1 MNRTSFLVATTLSL
15 LVGVADSASASP
27 RDDVVS
33 LLGKATESHDRLKA
47 TVAAADSARNALRV
61 SHGGWYP
68 TLSLSANGGRENTNK
83 PVGLPD
89 TNMNAAQLSVRATQL
104 IWDFDATNADIRR
117 SQVTVVRADI
127 AVERTR
133 QELLVEGLAAYANL
147 VRSHQ
152 LLAFARQSEENIRRQ
167 TGLEEVRLQEGFGF
181 STDVLQAKSQL
192 AGTQARRVA
201 AEEAMRNALNRFQAY
216 FGHVPFKL
224 DGAETLAMTRA
235 ALPAS
240 MEAAVEEARRHNPR
254 LQELAL
260 TTAAAQEAIASVRGR
275 SLYPRIEGF
284 VERNVKRDVAGQPGT
299 QNELLFKLQ
308 VTFSLNTGLT
318 AINSVRLAEADLR
331 AADATWADQE
341 RTVLET
347 VRNSWSRLESA
358 RTQVRLLNDQ
368 ASLAAGFLDV
378 ARAER
383 ELGTRSLIDILSGET
398 TLINARSDAAAA
410 ETELVLAS
418 YRLLAAVG
426 RLSADDIQTKPMA
439 KAAAMGRGAFN
450 ALGRPDPA
458 PPAQR
463 QDRRPEQRND
473 GRRRAPGAQP

>member
-1 MNRTSFLVATTLSL
+1 MRKFFFYATAWLTLL
-15 LVGVADSASASP
+15 GGAPQPVIASP
-27 RDDVVS
+27 REDVIS
-33 LLGKATESHDRLKA
+33 LIAKATETHDRLRGA
-47 TVAAADSARNALRV
+47 EAAADSARNGLRI

-68 TLSLSANGGRENTNK
+68 TLSLSANGGRETTEK
-83 PVGLPD
+83 PAGLPNTD
-89 TNMNAAQLSVRATQL
+89 LNAGQLSIRATQL

-117 SQVTVVRADI
+117 AQVSVVRADI

-133 QELLVEGLAAYANL
+133 QELLVEGLSAYANL
-147 VRSHQ
+147 VRAHR
-152 LLAFARQSEENIRRQ
+152 LLTFARQSEDNIRRQ
-167 TGLEEVRLQEGFGF
+167 TGLEEVRLQEGYGF

-192 AGTQARRVA
+192 AGAQARRVA
-201 AEEAMRNALNRFQAY
+201 AEEAMQTALNRFQAY
-216 FGHVPFKL
+216 FGHVSFRL
-224 DGAETLAMTRA
+224 DGAQVLAMTKA

-240 MEAAVEEARRHNPR
+240 MDAAVEEARRHNPR

-260 TTAAAQEAIASVRGR
+260 TTAAAEEAVTSVRGR
-275 SLYPRIEGF
+275 SLYPRVEGF
-284 VERNVKRDVAGQPGT
+284 VERNVKRDVAGQPGR

-347 VRNSWSRLESA
+347 VRNSWNRLESA
-358 RTQVRLLNDQ
+358 RSQVRLLNDQ

-383 ELGTRSLIDILSGET
+383 ELGSRSLIDILSGET

-410 ETELVLAS
+410 ETELVLAG
-418 YRLLAAVG
+418 YRLLAAMG
-426 RLSADDIQTKPMA
+426 RLSAADIQTKPMP
-439 KAAAMGRGAFN
+439 KTAAMGRGLFD
-450 ALGRPDPA
+450 GSGKQDPA
-458 PPAQR
+458 PPANRDSKRKRGTGDQ
-463 QDRRPEQRND
+463 Q
-473 GRRRAPGAQP
+473 

>member
-1 MNRTSFLVATTLSL
+1 MHKCFLFAAAL
-15 LVGVADSASASP
+15 LPLLTWGAQPVFASP
-27 RDDVVS
+27 REDVIS
-33 LLGKATESHDRLKA
+33 LIGKATDSHDRLKGA
-47 TVAAADSARNALRV
+47 EAAADSARNALRI

-68 TLSLSANGGRENTNK
+68 TLSLSANGGRESTSK
-83 PVGLPD
+83 PAGLPNTD
-89 TNMNAAQLSVRATQL
+89 LNASQLSVRATQL

-117 SQVTVVRADI
+117 SQVSVVRADI

-133 QELLVEGLAAYANL
+133 QELLVEGLSAYATL
-147 VRSHQ
+147 VRAHR
-152 LLAFARQSEENIRRQ
+152 LLAFSRQSEDNIRRQ
-167 TGLEEVRLQEGFGF
+167 TGLEEVRLQEGYGF

-192 AGTQARRVA
+192 AGAQARRVA
-201 AEEAMRNALNRFQAY
+201 AEEAMQTALNRFQAY
-216 FGHVPFKL
+216 FGHVPFRL
-224 DGAETLAMTRA
+224 DGAEVLAMTKA

-240 MEAAVEEARRHNPR
+240 MDAAVEEARRHNPR

-260 TTAAAQEAIASVRGR
+260 TTAAAQEAVASVRGR
-275 SLYPRIEGF
+275 SLYPRVEGY
-284 VERNVKRDVAGQPGT
+284 VERNMKRDVAGQPGR

-347 VRNSWSRLESA
+347 VRNSWNRLESA
-358 RTQVRLLNDQ
+358 RSQVRLLNDQ

-383 ELGTRSLIDILSGET
+383 ELGSRSLIDILTGET

-410 ETELVLAS
+410 ETELVLAG
-418 YRLLAAVG
+418 YRLLAAMG
-426 RLSADDIQTKPMA
+426 RLSAADIQTRPMP
-439 KAAAMGRGAFN
+439 KLSAMGRGLFD
-450 ALGRPDPA
+450 GPGKQDSA
-458 PPAQR
+458 PSNNR
-463 QDRRPEQRND
+463 D
-473 GRRRAPGAQP
+473 GKRRRGTGDQQ

>member
-1 MNRTSFLVATTLSL
+1 MHKCFLFAAAL
-15 LVGVADSASASP
+15 LPLLAGGAQPVFASP
-27 RDDVVS
+27 REDVIS
-33 LLGKATESHDRLKA
+33 LIGKATDSHDRLKGA
-47 TVAAADSARNALRV
+47 EAAADSARNALRI

-68 TLSLSANGGRENTNK
+68 TLSLSANGGRESTSK
-83 PVGLPD
+83 PAGLPNTD
-89 TNMNAAQLSVRATQL
+89 LNASQLSVRATQL

-117 SQVTVVRADI
+117 SQVSVVRADI

-133 QELLVEGLAAYANL
+133 QELLVEGLSAYATL
-147 VRSHQ
+147 VRAHR
-152 LLAFARQSEENIRRQ
+152 LLAFSRQSEDNIRRQ
-167 TGLEEVRLQEGFGF
+167 TGLEEVRLQEGYGF

-192 AGTQARRVA
+192 AGAQARRVA
-201 AEEAMRNALNRFQAY
+201 AEEAMQTALSRFQAY
-216 FGHVPFKL
+216 FGHVPFRL
-224 DGAETLAMTRA
+224 DGAEVLAMTKA

-240 MEAAVEEARRHNPR
+240 MDAAVEEARRHNPR

-260 TTAAAQEAIASVRGR
+260 TTAAAQEAVASVRGR
-275 SLYPRIEGF
+275 SLYPRVEGY
-284 VERNVKRDVAGQPGT
+284 VERNMKRDVAGQPGR

-347 VRNSWSRLESA
+347 VRNSWNRLESA
-358 RTQVRLLNDQ
+358 RSQVRLLNDQ

-383 ELGTRSLIDILSGET
+383 ELGSRSLIDILTGET

-410 ETELVLAS
+410 ETELVLAG
-418 YRLLAAVG
+418 YRLLAAMG
-426 RLSADDIQTKPMA
+426 RLSAADIQTRPMP
-439 KAAAMGRGAFN
+439 KLSAMGRGLFD
-450 ALGRPDPA
+450 GPGKQDSA
-458 PPAQR
+458 PSNNR
-463 QDRRPEQRND
+463 DSK
-473 GRRRAPGAQP
+473 RRRGTGDQQ